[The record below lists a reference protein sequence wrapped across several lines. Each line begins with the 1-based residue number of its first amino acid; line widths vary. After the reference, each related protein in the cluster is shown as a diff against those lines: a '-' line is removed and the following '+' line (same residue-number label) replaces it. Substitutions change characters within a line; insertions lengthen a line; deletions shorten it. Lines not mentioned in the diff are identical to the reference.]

1 MGSNEA
7 GDVPAR
13 RLALGQTRRLGEEV
27 LPLEVWSP
35 AMQRMPR
42 AVNVTAQPEVRVAV
56 AVASAVGLGTAPAHE
71 VHGCLL
77 IGVVANV
84 GELMH
89 GVTTVLMRLGR
100 QRHFEMARPACPER
114 REPAQRTGCFFVEH
128 VSEVAPD

>member
-7 GDVPAR
+7 GDVQAR
-13 RLALGQTRRLGEEV
+13 RLALGQTQRLGEEV

-35 AMQRMPR
+35 AMQRLPR

-100 QRHFEMARPACPER
+100 HFEMARPACPER